1 MRWWREML
9 TGQVYSAHFYF
20 IFLKVSVS
28 LFCLYKA
35 ETVWSVTFSE
45 ANPEKFNSRFR
56 NKMFYAGV
64 SVSPSS
70 GFCLFILQWPWFIS
84 QYCLSLK
91 FEINKDYSLTM
102 KLLFWYT
109 VCLVFVCFRQ
119 HSQIFWVAAPKT
131 SQSTSKW
138 WWVDAHFKN
147 NIWTVEDGWWA
158 FLWETEDVPNV
169 PDLSHG
175 VS

>member
-9 TGQVYSAHFYF
+9 TGHVYSAHFYF

-28 LFCLYKA
+28 LVYLYKA

-64 SVSPSS
+64 SVSPPS

-91 FEINKDYSLTM
+91 FTAKRRDSEANVYFYKELVKDPNKDYSLTM
-102 KLLFWYT
+102 KLWFWYT
-109 VCLVFVCFRQ
+109 VSLVFVCSDSILRFSEWQLQRPRKA
-119 HSQIFWVAAPKT
+119 H
-131 SQSTSKW
+131 QSGGEW
-138 WWVDAHFKN
+138 AHILRTTF
-147 NIWTVEDGWWA
+147 EQ
-158 FLWETEDVPNV
+158 
-169 PDLSHG
+169 
-175 VS
+175 